1 MHRKNCHDREAQVTD
16 YDAIR
21 ETVFAYFEGYKTKD
35 RALLERAF
43 AVEVANLMGY
53 RKGPDGR
60 MELSSTPIPQVI
72 DRWTSAAHTP
82 LELGEGKILS
92 VNIFSDVAAGVVFDF
107 GGVFLDEFQMAKIDG
122 TWRIVNK
129 FFVDHP

>member
-1 MHRKNCHDREAQVTD
+1 MTD

-21 ETVFAYFEGYKTKD
+21 DTVFAYYEGYRTKD

-53 RKGPDGR
+53 RKNAQGVR
-60 MELSSTPIPQVI
+60 ELSSEPIRSVI
-72 DRWTSAAHTP
+72 DRWTDAAHTP
-82 LELGEGKILS
+82 LPLGEGRILA
-92 VNIFSDVAAGVVFDF
+92 VNIFSEVAAGVVFDF

-129 FFVDHP
+129 FFVDA

>member
-1 MHRKNCHDREAQVTD
+1 MTDYAAISTTVTD
-16 YDAIR
+16 
-21 ETVFAYFEGYKTKD
+21 YFEGYKAKD
-35 RALLERAF
+35 RARLERAF

-60 MELSSTPIPQVI
+60 RVLSSEPIRSVI

-82 LELGEGKILS
+82 LPLGEGKILS
-92 VNIFSDVAAGVVFDF
+92 VNIFSEVAAGVVFDF

-122 TWRIVNK
+122 QWRIVNK
-129 FFVDHP
+129 FFVDH